1 MTFPFLWWRIKFKNQ
16 HFMKLKSPHSI
27 FGHGCIIPTYRS
39 GLELFDNIY
48 TLSSIVVLSLYGY
61 TEILEVW
68 QDKINLT
75 KRV

>member
-1 MTFPFLWWRIKFKNQ
+1 MMSETQ
-16 HFMKLKSPHSI
+16 
-27 FGHGCIIPTYRS
+27 GCIIPTYRS
-39 GLELFDNIY
+39 GLEPFDNIY

-68 QDKINLT
+68 QDTIMVT